1 MSSHPVPISYFNSF
15 LDGSA
20 KQWVADQL
28 LASFKLAGF
37 VYLTT
42 FSIPDGDV
50 QEMFD
55 LVSYPPPDLLMNS
68 DSNLCS

>member
-1 MSSHPVPISYFNSF
+1 MSSHPVPISDFNPF
-15 LDGSA
+15 LNESA
-20 KQWVADQL
+20 KQQAANQL

-37 VYLTT
+37 VYLTN

-55 LVSYPPPDLLMNS
+55 LVSYPPPDLLMNLN
-68 DSNLCS
+68 SNLCS